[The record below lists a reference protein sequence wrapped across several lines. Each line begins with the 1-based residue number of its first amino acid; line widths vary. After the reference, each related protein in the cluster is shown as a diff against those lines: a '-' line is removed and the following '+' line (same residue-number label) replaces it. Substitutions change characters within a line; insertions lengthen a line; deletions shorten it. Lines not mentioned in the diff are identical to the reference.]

1 MKSNNETF
9 YILKLYQKGKLTD
22 ENKVFRRKYFRRFEN
37 AVACIADADIFE
49 RLPEELRANL
59 GNPQIYYASRD
70 NDVAD
75 DFEFRYQNGVVIY
88 VGQVLF
94 EEDKNEDY

>member
-1 MKSNNETF
+1 MASNNETF
-9 YILKLYQKGKLTD
+9 YILKLYRKENLTD
-22 ENKVFRRKYFRRFEN
+22 LCRKYFRRFEN
-37 AVACIADADIFE
+37 AMACIADADIFE
-49 RLPEELRANL
+49 HLPEELRANL